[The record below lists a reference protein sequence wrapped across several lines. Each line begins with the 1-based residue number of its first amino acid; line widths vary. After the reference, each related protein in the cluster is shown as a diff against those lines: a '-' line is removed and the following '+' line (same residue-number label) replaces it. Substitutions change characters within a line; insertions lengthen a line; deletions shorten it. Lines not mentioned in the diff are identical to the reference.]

1 MPSHQ
6 QILIYNFLIFKK
18 LNKQLNIMD
27 KKSLFKYAL
36 ILKTIKLLTV
46 ALIFIPN
53 AFSQGKISKNKKAII
68 NSIEEKKEKLI
79 EISDNIWEAAETSLE
94 EFKSSKYLSDYAEQ
108 NGFSV
113 ERGVAGMPTAFV
125 ARYGSG
131 RPVIGIMGEF
141 DANAGISQKKQPTK
155 ETLHEGAAGHGCG
168 HNLFGTASL
177 GAAITIKE
185 LIQKGEISGTIVYYG
200 TPAEETIFG
209 KVWMVR
215 EGLFDDLDICMDW
228 HPSAEIEASTQSSK
242 ALVDFRVKFFGNA
255 SHASADPWNGNS
267 AVDAMELYTTGL
279 NYYREH
285 IRPTARIH
293 YDIEKAGDV
302 VNVVPEYAQIWTR
315 LRENDRKNVDVL
327 YERAKKIA
335 EAASMMANVRHEISL
350 ISGIYEIQPNR
361 TGAEILQ
368 KNLELLG
375 DISYSDYEIQY
386 ANTILKES
394 GKELLGLD
402 GKVRPL
408 KQTMP
413 AQGGSTD
420 VGDVSQ
426 VVPVI
431 SLGVTTAA
439 KGGPWHSWA
448 VVACTGMSIG
458 HKCLVYAS
466 KALGMTMLD
475 LYNNPKMIEDVK
487 KEFLER
493 KGDKVYDPRIPPGP
507 PKLID

>member
-1 MPSHQ
+1 
-6 QILIYNFLIFKK
+6 
-18 LNKQLNIMD
+18 
-27 KKSLFKYAL
+27 
-36 ILKTIKLLTV
+36 
-46 ALIFIPN
+46 
-53 AFSQGKISKNKKAII
+53 
-68 NSIEEKKEKLI
+68 
-79 EISDNIWEAAETSLE
+79 
-94 EFKSSKYLSDYAEQ
+94 
-108 NGFSV
+108 
-113 ERGVAGMPTAFV
+113 
-125 ARYGSG
+125 
-131 RPVIGIMGEF
+131 
-141 DANAGISQKKQPTK
+141 
-155 ETLHEGAAGHGCG
+155 
-168 HNLFGTASL
+168 
-177 GAAITIKE
+177 
-185 LIQKGEISGTIVYYG
+185 
-200 TPAEETIFG
+200 
-209 KVWMVR
+209 MVR